1 MCALPPLPAADC
13 VPVVGVAL
21 SAEPAARR
29 TFASFSAVH
38 SIDGVAEG
46 MLTQHEFSPFPALS
60 LSLYRPLAFL
70 FKPFQPRLQMSETCP
85 AS

>member
-1 MCALPPLPAADC
+1 MCSAPPSSSRLS

-38 SIDGVAEG
+38 SIDGVTEE
-46 MLTQHEFSPFPALS
+46 MLTQHEFSPFPVLS
-60 LSLYRPLAFL
+60 LSL
-70 FKPFQPRLQMSETCP
+70 
-85 AS
+85 